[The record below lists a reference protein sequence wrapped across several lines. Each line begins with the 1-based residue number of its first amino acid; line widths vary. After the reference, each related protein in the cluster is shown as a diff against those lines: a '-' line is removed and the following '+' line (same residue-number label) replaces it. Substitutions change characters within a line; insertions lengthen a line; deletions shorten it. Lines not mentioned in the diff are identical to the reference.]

1 MLIGELEMAESLGG
15 KVEDA
20 VNAPQLVPPIGRR
33 CRLWDRGR
41 VDDVDQA
48 AAACLRRGGGQ
59 RLPDQERR
67 NGAMIAG
74 IGTPWGFA
82 SGDGNLG
89 YHLVWSRDMYK
100 FANALIT
107 AGDSASA
114 ASAVNWLFNHDIE
127 PNAGRFPQNAFVN
140 GTPFRDAVQMDEQAM
155 PIVLAY
161 RLGPA
166 VYNPLWP
173 QIRKIAN
180 FIYGAG
186 PWTEQE
192 RWEET
197 SGYSPSTIAAEIA
210 GLVDAAQIALANN
223 DPADA
228 ANWLNAADD
237 WQQNIAGWTYT
248 SQGCPNVNSNCNST
262 QMYMRINT
270 SGAEGGSPPGSWN
283 PPRIPIRI

>member
-1 MLIGELEMAESLGG
+1 MAVGFGATQADAIAAVSSTLGEDISVQQGIYDNAWHDY
-15 KVEDA
+15 DA
-20 VNAPQLVPPIGRR
+20 ALSDQSGTA
-33 CRLWDRGR
+33 
-41 VDDVDQA
+41 DDQYYLSAMTLKTMQDKS
-48 AAACLRRGGGQ
+48 
-59 RLPDQERR
+59 

-82 SGDGNLG
+82 SGDGKYG

-114 ASAVNWLFNHDIE
+114 ASAVNWLFNHDID
-127 PNAGRFPQNAFVN
+127 PSAGHFPQNAFVN
-140 GTPFRDAVQMDEQAM
+140 GTPFGTAVQMDEQAM

-173 QIRKIAN
+173 QIQRIAN
-180 FIYGAG
+180 FIYSAG
-186 PWTEQE
+186 PWTEEE

-228 ANWLNAADD
+228 ANWLNAADY
-237 WQQNIAGWTYT
+237 WQQNIAG
-248 SQGCPNVNSNCNST
+248 
-262 QMYMRINT
+262 
-270 SGAEGGSPPGSWN
+270 
-283 PPRIPIRI
+283 